1 MARVGKRWTTEEDEL
16 LKEEVKNKMNY
27 EEIAENHKRNIG
39 GIKSRVISNI
49 ILPLIKNS
57 SHYNDTNDTNKKEID
72 IKKLEEEYGIEEVLL
87 RKYLELPTATSV
99 KLEEENLLLNEL
111 KSLKLEI
118 IDLKKSIEELKEK
131 PVILYVF

>member
-57 SHYNDTNDTNKKEID
+57 SYYNDTNDTNKKEID
-72 IKKLEEEYGIEEVLL
+72 IKKLEEEYGIREVLL

>member
-57 SHYNDTNDTNKKEID
+57 SYYNDTNDTNKKEID